1 MPPAKSQ
8 AWLITNHAPS
18 QIVSGYENIAGDIIA
33 VDKGLEWV
41 HDLHLTP
48 ALIIGDLDSLDP
60 KVLALYPDTP
70 LIRHKS
76 EKNETDTELAITWCL
91 SQGYQKIVIC
101 NDMQGRFDH
110 SAAIIQ
116 NLITGHQKG
125 ISIHIES
132 DVQSFFF
139 LGPETTIS
147 ARPGDLLSLISYS
160 ETSHFTSS
168 TALQYPLRDLVLH
181 QHQSRGISNVLL
193 ADKSLILLESGL
205 VLAIVTYDRLWNV

>member
-1 MPPAKSQ
+1 MPPIKRQ

-18 QIVSGYENIAGDIIA
+18 QIVSGYENITGEIIA

-41 HDLHLTP
+41 HDLGLIP

-60 KVLALYPDTP
+60 NILALYPDTP

-76 EKNETDTELAITWCL
+76 EKNETDTELAITWCM

-116 NLITGHQKG
+116 NLIMGHQEG
-125 ISIHIES
+125 IDISIES
-132 DVQSFFF
+132 EMQSCFF
-139 LGPETTIS
+139 LVSETTIS
-147 ARPGDLLSLISYS
+147 SKKGDLLSLISYS
-160 ETSHFTSS
+160 KTSHFISS
-168 TALQYPLRDLVLH
+168 TALQYPLAGLVLH
-181 QHQSRGISNVLL
+181 QQQSRGISNVLL
-193 ADKSLILLESGL
+193 ADECLIKLESGL
-205 VLAIVTYDRLWNV
+205 VLAIVTK